1 MNKFLFN
8 IKNSL
13 GCVYRGTQEAMK
25 SWDTRIRTRFAYYY
39 KYCKVQDNVVLYE
52 SFYGKGMLC
61 NPYSIFLELI
71 DNPEFK
77 GFKHVWV
84 LQDLNQDPVLTAKY
98 KDNPNVIF
106 VKYNSGEYLKWLCTA
121 KYLFNNSTFNNYYV
135 KKPEQVYVNT
145 WHGIPLKTLG
155 YDIPNGNIESG
166 NVVRNFL
173 QSDYMISASPF
184 LTHIYNH
191 AYKLEGLYKGK
202 IIEEGYPRLDTLTRF
217 DRKTLFDKLHSYGVE
232 ADPNKKII
240 LFAPTWRGTNFAHAS
255 SDITFCYELKERL
268 EQIIDT
274 SEYQILVKLHQQV
287 YNLCKDTITEKYFV
301 PSMIDANEMLA
312 VTDILINDFSSIY
325 FDFLATNRP
334 ILFFIPDLETYTEQ
348 RGLYR
353 GTDCLPG
360 PCTGSL
366 DELGSW
372 INNIDEVFASVK
384 EKYDTERDW
393 SNGNCCQGIA
403 AKVVDIVFRGHEE
416 GYKICYPKL
425 DKKRI
430 LISRG
435 SMRVNGISTSLLS
448 FLNNLDYDQFDVTLM
463 VMTSRKEDEKKLLAR
478 INPNV
483 RVLARN
489 SANCITIGERILHT
503 YYTRT
508 WYKNPFH
515 PMYLRDI
522 RRSYGDVEFDYVIDF
537 DGYNSYFSTLL
548 LQFQGAQKCI
558 WQHSDIVAERD
569 LRFPWLDGQFKLY
582 KHFDK
587 IVSCAYD
594 VMLVNREKLKDYADG
609 SKFTYVKNAIDIDRI
624 SSSLGIDRR
633 RSYCGQDY
641 ILLDETVT
649 NGVLKTSF
657 LPYLE
662 KQTETGEPIYKFV
675 AMGRCSPEK
684 NYENLVEAFGKL
696 QEEFPNVYLYILGDG
711 PKKKDVDALVN
722 KLGIR
727 EHVFTPGNLSNPFV
741 VLEQCDCF
749 ILPSLHEGQPMVI
762 NEARMLNLP
771 IIVSNFSSVNGV
783 LVENGQLVIEREVE
797 DIYEGMKKFV
807 LGQVPSNYQFDPN
820 VYNQQAYQEFLNAL
834 K

>member
-1 MNKFLFN
+1 MNKYLFG
-8 IKNSL
+8 IKSAL

-39 KYCKVQDNVVLYE
+39 KNCKVRDNVVLYE

-61 NPYSIFLELI
+61 NPYAIFLELI
-71 DNPEFK
+71 NNPEFK
-77 GFKHVWV
+77 HFKHIWV
-84 LQDLNQDPVLTAKY
+84 LKEMDQDPILLEKY
-98 KDNPNVIF
+98 KGNKNVIF
-106 VKYNSGEYLKWLCTA
+106 VKYHSKEYLKALCTA
-121 KYLFNNSTFNNYYV
+121 KYLFNNSTFANYYI
-135 KKPEQVYVNT
+135 KKPEQIYVNT

-173 QSDYMISASPF
+173 QTDYMISASPF
-184 LTHIYNH
+184 LTKIYQE
-191 AYKLEGLYKGK
+191 AYKLEHLYKGK
-202 IIEEGYPRLDTLTRF
+202 IIEEGYPRLDTLSRF
-217 DRKTLFDKLHSYGVE
+217 DRNTLFEKLHSYGVE
-232 ADPNKKII
+232 ADPNKKVI

-274 SEYQILVKLHQQV
+274 NEYQILVKLHQQV
-287 YNLCKDTITEKYFV
+287 YSLCKDSITEKYFV
-301 PSMIDANEMLA
+301 PSMIDANEVLA

-334 ILFFIPDLETYTEQ
+334 ILFFIPDLETYTQQ

-353 GTDCLPG
+353 SPDCLPG

-366 DELGSW
+366 DQLGEW
-372 INNIDEVFASVK
+372 INNIDAAFASTK
-384 EKYDTERDW
+384 DKYDAERDW
-393 SNGNCCQGIA
+393 SNGNCCSGIA
-403 AKVVDIVFRGHEE
+403 AKIVDIVFRGHEE
-416 GYKICYPKL
+416 GYKICYPNLNKE
-425 DKKRI
+425 RI

-448 FLNNLDYDQFDVTLM
+448 FLNNLDYDRFDVTLM
-463 VMTSRKEDEKKLLAR
+463 VMSSSKADEKKLLSR

-489 SANCITIGERILHT
+489 SANCITIGERIRHI
-503 YYTRT
+503 YYGRT

-515 PMYLRDI
+515 PMYLRDV
-522 RRSYGDVEFDYVIDF
+522 RRSYGDVEFDHVIDF
-537 DGYNSYFSTLL
+537 DGYNTYFSTLL
-548 LQFQGAQKCI
+548 LQFKNAQHCI

-569 LRFPWLDGQFKLY
+569 LRFPWLENQFKLY
-582 KHFDK
+582 KHFHK

-594 VMLVNREKLKDYADG
+594 VMLVNREKLASYCDG
-609 SKFTYVKNAIDIDRI
+609 SKFTYVKNAIDVERI
-624 SSSLGIDRR
+624 TGCIEEGSIKTYDGQ
-633 RSYCGQDY
+633 SYIQ
-641 ILLDETVT
+641 LDETVS
-649 NGVLKTSF
+649 NGTVRLSL
-657 LPYLE
+657 LPHLT
-662 KQTETGEPIYKFV
+662 QGADGQRLYKFV

-684 NYENLVEAFGKL
+684 NYENLVTGFEML
-696 QEEFPNVYLYILGDG
+696 QKEFPNAYLYILGDG
-711 PKKKDVDALVN
+711 PEKKKVDALIN

-727 EHVFTPGNLSNPFV
+727 DHVFTPGNLSNPFA
-741 VLEQCDCF
+741 VLKHCDCF

-762 NEARMLNLP
+762 NEARMLKLP

-783 LVENGQLVIEREVE
+783 LVENGQLVIEREAQ
-797 DIYEGMKKFV
+797 DIYEGMKKFI
-807 LGQVPSNYQFDPN
+807 LGQMPTTYKFDAA
-820 VYNQQAYQEFLNAL
+820 VYNKQAYEEFLNAL